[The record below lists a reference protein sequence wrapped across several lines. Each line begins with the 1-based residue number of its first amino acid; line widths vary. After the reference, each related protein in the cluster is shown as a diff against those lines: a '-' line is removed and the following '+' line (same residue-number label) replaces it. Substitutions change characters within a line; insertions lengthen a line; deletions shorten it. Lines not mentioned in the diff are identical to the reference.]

1 MRLLVVIPN
10 LRKRGEMK
18 CQSFLAW
25 IKSVNQDNMPATKN
39 ALLRYQILDRC
50 FSNRYRK
57 YTFDNLLDEVNES
70 LIELNGK
77 GVSPRQLKDD
87 IRIMR
92 DSAGYNAPIET
103 YPYEGKKCY
112 YRYSDQ
118 SFSIFK
124 RELSIQDLNN
134 LRSTIDMLW
143 RYRSNPANVWLE
155 EVISNLEYRLG
166 IKADS
171 ENVISFDRNDRLQG
185 IENLSAIIEATVN
198 HQPLRITYQ
207 NYKGKEQ
214 TNVLHPYYIKEYN
227 GRWFLFGYNETY
239 KNISNYALDR
249 IKEFRHEDV
258 PFIKNARIN
267 FEDYFNDIVGVT
279 IPNEATAL
287 ETIVL
292 RFSQDRYP
300 YVLSKPIH
308 QSQKIIDEQQHE
320 ISITVR
326 PNRELR
332 QQIYSFLPDVEIV
345 SPQWL
350 RNEIMQNL
358 EENLKKYLSVQKSRT
373 ENM

>member
-1 MRLLVVIPN
+1 
-10 LRKRGEMK
+10 
-18 CQSFLAW
+18 
-25 IKSVNQDNMPATKN
+25 MPATKN

-50 FSNRYRK
+50 FSNKHRK
-57 YTFDNLLDEVNES
+57 YTFVDLLDEVNES

-112 YRYSDQ
+112 YRYSDYNY
-118 SFSIFK
+118 SIFK
-124 RELSIQDLNN
+124 RELSLQDLNN

-171 ENVISFDRNDRLQG
+171 ENVISFDQNNRLRG
-185 IENLSAIIEATVN
+185 LENLSAIIEATVN
-198 HQPLRITYQ
+198 HQPLSVTYQ

-239 KNISNYALDR
+239 KSISNYALDR
-249 IKEFRHEDV
+249 IKSFHYEDV
-258 PFIKNARIN
+258 PFIKNTRIN
-267 FEDYFNDIVGVT
+267 FEEYFNDIVGVT
-279 IPNEATAL
+279 IPNKEITL
-287 ETIVL
+287 ETIIL
-292 RFSQDRYP
+292 RFSPERFP

-308 QSQKIIDEQQHE
+308 QSQIVVNEQRHE
-320 ISITVR
+320 ISITVK

-332 QQIYSFLPDVEIV
+332 QQIFSFLPDVEVV

-350 RNEIMQNL
+350 RDEVRTNL
-358 EENLKKYLSVQKSRT
+358 EENLKKYSSVQKNCT
-373 ENM
+373 GNM